1 MPLSNNMFK
10 SIVKSLPGS
19 KRSLLLIL
27 LLGLSLFAKTYKGAE
42 YRTIEAYT
50 YGRFTA
56 CYKATKGAGQAATF
70 FTYHELSGGIEDW
83 NEIDIEILGRYND
96 DVQFNTITSG
106 QVNHVH
112 HQYVGFDPSEDYH
125 VYAFEW
131 TPTYVAWFIDSVE
144 VFRQTG
150 GDVTTLNK
158 PQKIMM
164 NLWISSATGWVGDF
178 DARILPLFASYD
190 WVSYDAYTPGSGNTG
205 TDNNFTVTWRD
216 DFSTWDQT
224 RWAKATH
231 TFDGNLVDF
240 LPANIVFNDGK
251 MTLCLTDA
259 THTGY
264 TDMNAPYIAWARF
277 ADDSVFV
284 QFSEAVESTSATTIT
299 NYSINN
305 TTIEEVNLAANQRTV
320 WLKVSG
326 YDTSANANLT
336 VQNVKDVFSNSL
348 ASQTLEIYN
357 PPEWT
362 FPIRINVGGVAYG
375 SFLADQDWSEDRN
388 YGHIAG
394 YAGYFSGQAIA
405 NTEDDEIY
413 RSELWEPVKYQVRVP
428 NGIYRVTL
436 LMAENYYTSA
446 GKRMFAINV
455 EGNYLAKYL
464 DIYSRVG
471 AHKALNLTA
480 ENVIVRDRM
489 LDIHFGA
496 VRDYP
501 LLNGV
506 IIEKI
511 SDKINGSSNPA
522 PRKFRL
528 QPNYPNP
535 FNSATTI
542 LYELAETARVDL
554 SIYDTCGRKTTTLV
568 DDIQQAGNY
577 TIPWRPD
584 VASGI
589 YLCQLSAK
597 TGGKN
602 YLSTQKMLLIK

>member
-1 MPLSNNMFK
+1 MFRSNLKKIPAGGCSLFVMLLL
-10 SIVKSLPGS
+10 SLP
-19 KRSLLLIL
+19 LL
-27 LLGLSLFAKTYKGAE
+27 AKTYKGAE

-70 FTYHELSGGIEDW
+70 FTYHELSGGVEDW

-96 DVQFNTITSG
+96 DVQFNTITPG

-150 GDVTTLNK
+150 DDITLLNK

-164 NLWISSATGWVGDF
+164 NLWISSAAGWVGDF
-178 DARILPLFASYD
+178 DSRILPLFAGYD
-190 WVSYDAYTPGSGNTG
+190 WVSYDAYTPGAGNTG
-205 TDNNFTVTWRD
+205 TDNNFTATWRD
-216 DFSTWDQT
+216 DFASWDRT

-240 LPANIVFNDGK
+240 LPANIVFNNGK

-259 THTGY
+259 IHTGY
-264 TDMNAPYIAWARF
+264 TDLNAPYVVCARF
-277 ADDSVFV
+277 ADDTVFV
-284 QFSEAVESTSATTIT
+284 QFSEAVESTSATMVANYTIF
-299 NYSINN
+299 N
-305 TTIEEVNLAANQRTV
+305 TTIEKVTLDSNQRTAR
-320 WLKVSG
+320 LKVSG
-326 YDTSANANLT
+326 YDISANARLC
-336 VQNVKDVFSNSL
+336 VQNVQDNFVNTM
-348 ASQTLEIYN
+348 ASQILEIYN
-357 PPEWT
+357 PPDWN
-362 FPIRINVGGVAYG
+362 FPIRINVGGTAYG
-375 SFLADQDWSEDRN
+375 SYLADQDWSAEMN

-394 YAGYFSGQAIA
+394 FDGYFSGQAIA
-405 NTEDDEIY
+405 NTEDDEVY

-428 NGIYRVTL
+428 NGTYRVTL
-436 LMAENYYTSA
+436 LMAENYYTAA
-446 GKRMFAINV
+446 GKRMFGINV
-455 EGNYLAKYL
+455 EGNYLVKYL
-464 DIYSRVG
+464 DIFSRVG
-471 AHKALNLTA
+471 AHKALNLSA
-480 ENVIVRDRM
+480 DNVVVKDRI

-501 LLNGV
+501 LLNGL

-511 SDKINGSSNPA
+511 SNNINGSSTKPLQ
-522 PRKFRL
+522 KFRL

-542 LYELAETARVDL
+542 LYELAETARIDV
-554 SIYDTCGRKTTTLV
+554 SIYNTCGRKTTTLV
-568 DDIQQAGNY
+568 NGTQYAGCY
-577 TIPWRPD
+577 TITWHPD
-584 VASGI
+584 LASGL

-597 TGGKN
+597 TGGGN
-602 YLSTQKMLLIK
+602 FFFIQKMLLIK